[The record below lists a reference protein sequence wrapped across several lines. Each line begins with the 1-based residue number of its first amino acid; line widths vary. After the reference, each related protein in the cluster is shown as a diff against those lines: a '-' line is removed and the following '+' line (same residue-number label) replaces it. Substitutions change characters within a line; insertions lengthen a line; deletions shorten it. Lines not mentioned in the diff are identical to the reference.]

1 MNLRNP
7 GVLLFYKVVVYNGEE
22 KKVELFLE
30 IRDCMKNNV
39 RKSVNQQDVSQQD
52 EREIKRITWI
62 GLGINLILAALK
74 FLVGALGKSQA
85 VIADAVHSLSDMVTD
100 FAVLFGVKF
109 WTAPP
114 DEDHPYGHRRIE
126 SIITTAIGIGL
137 VVVAVGISYN
147 ALISIRK
154 THLGQAGW
162 VALTGPALSVV
173 LKEMLFRWTVTI
185 GNRSKSSAV
194 IANAW
199 HHRSDALS
207 SLPAFIAVAAS
218 ALKPAWAFIDHIG
231 ALIVSLFILKVSW
244 DIIRPALSEL
254 ADSGASELER
264 ESIKEIAFKVNGV
277 KEVHAIRTRK
287 LGPNLY
293 VDLHILVDPEMSV
306 RLGHDISEEVKK
318 DIIANGPGVIDVVVH
333 LEPFED

>member
-1 MNLRNP
+1 
-7 GVLLFYKVVVYNGEE
+7 
-22 KKVELFLE
+22 
-30 IRDCMKNNV
+30 MKNSV
-39 RKSVNQQDVSQQD
+39 VKSAGKQVSSQQN
-52 EREIKRITWI
+52 EREVKRITWI
-62 GLGINLILAALK
+62 GLAINLILAAIK
-74 FLVGALGKSQA
+74 FLVGYLGRSQA

-109 WTAPP
+109 WSAPP
-114 DEDHPYGHRRIE
+114 DEGHPYGHGRIE
-126 SIITTAIGIGL
+126 SIITAAIGIVL
-137 VVVAVGISYN
+137 AVVAVGITYN
-147 ALISIRK
+147 ALTSIREK
-154 THLGQAGW
+154 DLGQAGW
-162 VALTGPALSVV
+162 VALTGPALSIV
-173 LKEMLFRWTVTI
+173 LKELLFRWTVTI
-185 GNRSKSSAV
+185 GSRSKSSAV

-218 ALKPAWAFIDHIG
+218 ALNPAWAFIDHIG

-244 DIIRPALSEL
+244 DIVRPALSEL

-264 ESIKEIAFKVNGV
+264 ASIKEIASRVKGV

-306 RLGHDISEEVKK
+306 RLGHDISEEVQK
-318 DIIANGPGVIDVVVH
+318 DLMANGPGVVDVVAH
-333 LEPFED
+333 IEPFDD